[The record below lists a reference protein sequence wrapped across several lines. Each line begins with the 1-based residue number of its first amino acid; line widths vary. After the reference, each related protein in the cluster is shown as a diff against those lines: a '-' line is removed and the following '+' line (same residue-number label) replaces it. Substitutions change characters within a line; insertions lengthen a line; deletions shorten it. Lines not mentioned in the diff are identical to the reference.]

1 MTCPR
6 VSRAAWKVSPSFT
19 SPTKGVPLHCVTR
32 VSHKSAFH
40 RVLQDR
46 EGLKKNAGVSCKSVR
61 KDWGRHAVF
70 QRDGKQWRWL
80 YVPRY
85 LNLHAKVLFQNLPEL
100 CSWICSMRYAQGMEM
115 FFRKFATLCNSQH
128 NICASSDTV
137 GAPIKNMSM
146 KFGKTNIRIW
156 GCSGAVTITRESV
169 WHFWCHDLWLPTG
182 CVCFAGRSITCIT
195 CYHRSSVNIAFG
207 VSRSELT
214 KPGDQSMAGFDFI
227 NKYHQKWW

>member
-115 FFRKFATLCNSQH
+115 FVRKFATLCNSQH
-128 NICASSDTV
+128 NICASSDAV

-146 KFGKTNIRIW
+146 KFGKTNIRI
-156 GCSGAVTITRESV
+156 
-169 WHFWCHDLWLPTG
+169 
-182 CVCFAGRSITCIT
+182 
-195 CYHRSSVNIAFG
+195 
-207 VSRSELT
+207 
-214 KPGDQSMAGFDFI
+214 
-227 NKYHQKWW
+227 